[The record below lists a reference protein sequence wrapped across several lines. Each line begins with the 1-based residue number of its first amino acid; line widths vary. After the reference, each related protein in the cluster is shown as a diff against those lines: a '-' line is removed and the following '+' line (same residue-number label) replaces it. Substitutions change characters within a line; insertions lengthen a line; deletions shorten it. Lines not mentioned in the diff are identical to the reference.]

1 MLYLE
6 RKRTERS
13 GRSFVLMLLESAG
26 LLKASAGGDM
36 FDRVLA
42 ALKHS
47 TRDTDITG
55 WYKDE
60 STIGVIFTELGAAT
74 DGQSVASALQTKITA
89 ALSKVLTKD
98 QINDIRLSFRTFP
111 NDWSGTGPRSPED
124 LIFYPERSLRKHP
137 KTTGLVLKRMM
148 DVSGSLLAL
157 ILSAPLFVVI
167 AIAIEATS
175 RGSILFRQERVGLH
189 GRKFTFLKFR
199 SMYPKCSPA
208 IHEEYVKQ
216 FISGSAGSRQNSA
229 RHNCVY
235 KLTSDPRVTPIGNF
249 LRRTSLDEL
258 PQLIN
263 VLRGEMSL
271 VGPRPPI
278 PYEVARYDVWH
289 RTRFLTVK
297 PGLTG
302 LWQVKGRSRTTFDEM
317 VRLDLRYATSWS
329 LWLDLS
335 ILLQTPFAVLR
346 GNGAC

>member
-13 GRSFVLMLLESAG
+13 GRSFVLMLLESTH
-26 LLKASAGGDM
+26 LLKADSGENT

-42 ALKHS
+42 ALRHS

-60 STIGVIFTELGAAT
+60 STIGVIFTELGAVA
-74 DGQSVASALQTKITA
+74 DAHDVASALQKKITA
-89 ALSKVLTKD
+89 ALSIVLSTE
-98 QINDIRLSFRTFP
+98 QINDIRLTVRTFP
-111 NDWSGTGPRSPED
+111 DDWGGKGPRSPDD
-124 LIFYPERSLRKHP
+124 LVFYPERSSRKYP
-137 KTTGLVLKRMM
+137 RNTGRVLKRMM
-148 DVSGSLLAL
+148 DLSGSLFAL
-157 ILSAPLFVVI
+157 IFTAPLFALI
-167 AIAIEATS
+167 AIAIKATS
-175 RGSILFRQERVGLH
+175 RGPVLFRQERVGLH

-199 SMYPKCSPA
+199 SMYSQSSHA

-216 FISGSAGSRQNSA
+216 FISGSAASKQNSA
-229 RHNCVY
+229 KNNCVY
-235 KLTSDPRVTPIGNF
+235 KLVSDPRVTRIGAF
-249 LRRTSLDEL
+249 LRRSSLDEL

-278 PYEVARYDVWH
+278 PYEVDRYDVWH
-289 RTRFLTVK
+289 RMRFLTVK

-335 ILLQTPFAVLR
+335 ILIQTPFAVLR
-346 GNGAC
+346 GDGAC